1 MDLFQ
6 MDAPWEESARRIQVF
21 KLYGEWVAYHATDA
35 ELRTAVADIRR
46 RGLALAVEAGPLDP
60 TSDCGQGVEGF
71 AGTAE
76 ARLIARRIRDAGG
89 TIDLVALDE
98 PFFFAHLYDGPNACH
113 WPADRIAEGVTAFIR
128 TMRSFF
134 PEVIVGDT
142 EPLAGAAGPADYT
155 SWLETFRSVAG
166 NDLAFLHMD
175 IDWGRPA
182 WPEQVL
188 EIERFGRNFGVPVG
202 IIYNGNYQDPSD
214 EDWLSIAGERVID
227 YELEA
232 GGRPEHVLFQSWQD
246 HPDRALPETEPYT
259 FTGFIVRYFAD
270 RTSLG
275 FRTEGRGANLALGKS
290 TRVSRRFE
298 DYGGEFAADG
308 DSNTSWNSGDFAPQ
322 WIEIDLGSPHDIQ
335 GLQLIIAQSP
345 AGETEHRVLGRG
357 PAATDAFVLLHTF
370 AGPTADSQTLSFA
383 PDVPWSEV
391 QFIRVQTVRSPSWVG
406 WREVR
411 ILDAGED

>member
-6 MDAPWEESARRIQVF
+6 TDAPWQESAGLIQVF
-21 KLYGEWVAYHATDA
+21 KLYGEWVAYHATDL
-35 ELRTAVADIRR
+35 ELQAAVAAIRR

-60 TSDCGQGVEGF
+60 PSECGQGVEGF
-71 AGTAE
+71 AGTDE
-76 ARLIARRIRDAGG
+76 ARLIARRIRAAGG

-98 PFFFAHLYDGPNACH
+98 PFFFAHVYDGPNACH

-155 SWLETFRSVAG
+155 AWLETFRSVAG
-166 NDLAFLHMD
+166 YDLAFLHMD
-175 IDWGRPA
+175 IDWGRPE
-182 WPEQVL
+182 WPEEVL
-188 EIERFGRNFGVPVG
+188 EIEHFGRDFGVPVG
-202 IIYNGNYQDPSD
+202 IIYNGNYQDTSD
-214 EDWLSIAGERVID
+214 EDWISIAGQRVIR

-232 GGRPEHVLFQSWQD
+232 GGRPEHVLFQSWHDSPD
-246 HPDRALPETEPYT
+246 HALPETEPYT
-259 FTGFIVRYFAD
+259 FTGFIVRYFGD
-270 RTSLG
+270 RATLG
-275 FRTEGRGANLALGKS
+275 FRAQGRGANLAFGMA

-298 DYGGEFAADG
+298 DYGGEYAVDR
-308 DSNTSWNSGDFAPQ
+308 DSGTLWNSGDFAPQ

-335 GLQLIIAQSP
+335 GIQLVISQSP

-357 PAATDAFVLLHTF
+357 PGAADALVLLHTF

-383 PDVPWSEV
+383 PDVPWSNV
-391 QFIRVQTVRSPSWVG
+391 QSIRVQTVRSPSWVA
-406 WREVR
+406 WREIR